1 MESLGKISTDF
12 SRGLNQ
18 AASQTIGVN
27 ECQFSENFV
36 FKDRS
41 ATVRQ
46 GIQVFGSLPA
56 PVVALQKFYDKDGGN
71 YFFSIAGGRVYNS
84 VTSGEFTSF
93 TSVSSDPI
101 SGDVQNAVYD
111 GAIYFTDYDTPV
123 KWFNGKVIGVVGLS
137 SPSFRLQINNMENVN
152 GWTNSIYGFLEQD
165 FNYLHRDQGDASI
178 TFYASSPS
186 TAAVFQIGGGT
197 EVVSDFGGYFFQG
210 PQSLTRDLSGNLNA
224 ISWSGFSISGF
235 TYHYKSLNRGSTWI
249 VTPIVSAF
257 PLDAIAVDSS
267 NNLHT
272 FGVGTTASSTLAAG
286 YVKYDNLSG
295 WGNFVSFSSPDI
307 TGVGPQAGRASIAV
321 DMSSNI
327 HCMWDTGASAKNL
340 YYLKF
345 VDSTS
350 SWTSLSSFYYTVG
363 SSPYQANP
371 SLIVDQ
377 SNILHIAYC
386 NYNHVNHVN
395 AIYYLNSMNSTAW
408 NITSG
413 SNYHKFDPSIAIDTS
428 SNIHIAWRGY
438 TASTSNVQIEYRKF
452 VKNTS
457 SWNSI
462 ATITAEQYDQQ
473 VPALSLEANNQVD
486 LFWTGKDIQSPS
498 YSVLRYAKNLS
509 GWSAIQD
516 LGIFGAFP
524 TIPASPAYTILP
536 LVSGKRVNRPNTGFS
551 LCFNKKILPSNSIVT
566 YHASYDLLWDG
577 DPIAP
582 RQLDLTH
589 FAPDTSS
596 DINDIVQLFTCHH
609 VKSAISSLIL
619 QFTDYSNLTATREI
633 TSLSTWQSCSN
644 DEWGLQHSIPKT
656 TFALTSTSFN
666 WASCNIQINM
676 TALSTNPQVTA
687 QCAIDNIRLLKTP
700 PILDYST
707 STAAKSN
714 LLFFGSSAVQGL
726 AHVPPPTPWWAGLP
740 LVDQNAA
747 NVALLWMLQNQ
758 PKKIDPLQLEG
769 LKLLSDPLP
778 SATYYYKTTFLSQ
791 APSGFEIESNPTEQ
805 TSSYVV
811 NNATSA
817 WTYIHLTDIPIAP
830 LSMNVQGRR
839 IYRRKSDDDTF
850 QNVYTIHDNVTTNF
864 LDTVPQVTLGKA
876 LEEDHSPP
884 PQAKLMFRASNN
896 VMYYF
901 NVIEDGNTYPSRI
914 RFSKPYEPYY
924 CPSQNIADAAPD
936 DGSEGTGIFEFNGV
950 VHLLKNRSTWTID
963 DNGILSNTHHTV
975 GCIASHSVV
984 VGKNEVFWLA
994 EEGVIKYNLY
1004 RWDNISHSLDGG
1016 SKYRIQTIL
1025 DRLPKDYLSNAVGT
1039 YYNGY
1044 YLLAVTDVGSITNNL
1059 VLCYDVDNDIWTI
1072 FPDLNVNCWS
1082 TWTGGKDGYRLFFGN
1097 NSGLVCEMF
1106 AGDCDISTP
1115 ISWGIQTK
1123 EFGMPSPQE
1132 FFRKG
1137 YLFARDLD
1145 GNQKTINILPFYDF
1159 VPMSSF
1165 LDQKD
1170 LTLASGQASVQKID
1184 FQMTEPPSFFSLRFS
1199 GSGRVKINTLDLYGK
1214 VENLR

>member
-1 MESLGKISTDF
+1 MENIGKISTDF

-56 PVVALQKFYDKDGGN
+56 PVVALQKFYDKNGGN
-71 YFFSIAGGRVYNS
+71 YFFSVAGGRVYNS
-84 VTSGEFTSF
+84 VTSGEF
-93 TSVSSDPI
+93 VSISSEPI
-101 SGDVQNAVYD
+101 SGNVQNAVYD
-111 GAIYFTDYDTPV
+111 GAIYFTDYNTPV
-123 KWFNGKVIGVVGLS
+123 KWFNGGSVGVAGLS
-137 SPSFRLQINNMENVN
+137 SPAFRLQINDMENVN
-152 GWTNSIYGFLEQD
+152 GWTNNTLGRLEQD
-165 FNYLHRDQGDASI
+165 FNYLHRDDGDSSI

-197 EVVSDFGGYFFQG
+197 ELINLVSNSASVARKT
-210 PQSLTRDLSGNLNA
+210 PSCRDLSGNIYVAWVGNQGWDVYL
-224 ISWSGFSISGF
+224 
-235 TYHYKSLNRGSTWI
+235 YKSLDKGSSWTDTHI
-249 VTPIVSAF
+249 NFYTSSSRIDYPT
-257 PLDAIAVDSS
+257 LAVDSS
-267 NNLHT
+267 NTLH
-272 FGVGTTASSTLAAG
+272 FIYGINFKRYAYYGIA
-286 YVKYDNLSG
+286 YNNYHELSG
-295 WGNFVSFSSPDI
+295 WGTEQVVVSGDLSSYYIYMKAHVDLSNDIHVITQHRHNTYQNVAYIRRSFSGD
-307 TGVGPQAGRASIAV
+307 
-321 DMSSNI
+321 
-327 HCMWDTGASAKNL
+327 
-340 YYLKF
+340 
-345 VDSTS
+345 
-350 SWTSLSSFYYTVG
+350 WTSLSTIN
-363 SSPYQANP
+363 SSGFNTGINAPNMA
-371 SLIVDQ
+371 IDA
-377 SNILHIAYC
+377 SNIR
-386 NYNHVNHVN
+386 HVIFNALCALSAQSTIQYVN
-395 AIYYLNSMNSTAW
+395 SLSSNTQD
-408 NITSG
+408 ITSG
-413 SNYHKFDPSIAIDTS
+413 VPYGKWNPCIACDTS
-428 SNIHIAWRGY
+428 G
-438 TASTSNVQIEYRKF
+438 NVHVAFEG
-452 VKNTS
+452 VNTS
-457 SWNSI
+457 SGLYNYDVEYKKKTNNGPWGSITNLTLGVENDYPQTYISI
-462 ATITAEQYDQQ
+462 ALD
-473 VPALSLEANNQVD
+473 ANNGVH
-486 LFWTGKDIQSPS
+486 LMWMGKNLQSPS
-498 YSVLRYAKNLS
+498 YNQIRYAKNLS
-509 GWSAIQD
+509 GWSAVQNLTTAARD
-516 LGIFGAFP
+516 QNFP
-524 TIPASPAYTILP
+524 SFLYSYHPVVA
-536 LVSGKRVNRPNTGFS
+536 GNRVDRPNTGWAFFWS
-551 LCFNKKILPSNSIVT
+551 DGVWDLK

-609 VKSAISSLIL
+609 VKSAISSLVL

-656 TFALTSTSFN
+656 TFTLNNPSFN

-726 AHVPPPTPWWAGLP
+726 AHVPPPTPWWMGMP

-805 TSSYVV
+805 TSSYVI
-811 NNATSA
+811 NNAASS

-830 LSMNVQGRR
+830 QSMNVQGRR

-876 LEEDHSPP
+876 LEEDHNAP

-914 RFSKPYEPYY
+914 RYSKPYEPYY

-950 VHLLKNRSTWTID
+950 VHLLKNRSAWTID

-994 EEGVIKYNLY
+994 EEGIIKYNLY

-1044 YLLAVTDVGSITNNL
+1044 YLLAVTDVGSTTNNL
-1059 VLCYDVDNDIWTI
+1059 VLCYDVDNDIWTV
-1072 FPDLNVNCWS
+1072 FPNLNVNCWS

-1145 GNQKTINILPFYDF
+1145 GNQKTVNILPFYDF

-1214 VENLR
+1214 AENLR